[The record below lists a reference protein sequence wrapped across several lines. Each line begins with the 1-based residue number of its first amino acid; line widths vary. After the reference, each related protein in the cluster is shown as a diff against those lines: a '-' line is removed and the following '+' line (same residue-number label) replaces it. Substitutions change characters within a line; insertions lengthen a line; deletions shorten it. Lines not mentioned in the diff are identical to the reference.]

1 MLSDATSYDVWTTL
15 HNLYVQLSPTCLMTF
30 KKSLAWVNKGTKSM
44 SDYLL
49 HVKQLVTTLNASGA
63 NLTMDDVT
71 LHVLNGL
78 PSEYKETSVAIHSQE
93 SSLSFDELH
102 EKLCDHETIMTR
114 ETS

>member
-1 MLSDATSYDVWTTL
+1 
-15 HNLYVQLSPTCLMTF
+15 
-30 KKSLAWVNKGTKSM
+30 
-44 SDYLL
+44 
-49 HVKQLVTTLNASGA
+49 
-63 NLTMDDVT
+63 MDDVT

-78 PSEYKETSVAIHSQE
+78 PSEYKEISVAIHSQE